1 MNFYQ
6 PEASK
11 AQNTHVFYILS
22 AHINTSL
29 LKIALKIKPVHFL
42 HNINVN
48 DVPIMNYNHEWH
60 FR

>member
-11 AQNTHVFYILS
+11 AQNTHMLYILS

-42 HNINVN
+42 HNINV
-48 DVPIMNYNHEWH
+48 PIMNYNHE
-60 FR
+60 